1 MSAAKDKNAQAL
13 KALFGNGALVERL
26 SSTNIA
32 MVLPQEELSASG
44 RLLAAVLSDVLAR
57 LWPCISFHG
66 AEADR
71 ILTVAQSAAQSG
83 GGNGSGLQV
92 RWAPPYDIVVAVG
105 CDAPPDAGYTL
116 RIGADGWHSAIGA
129 DAKCGNSLNPVGPA
143 FAGAMAGAQVFHRV
157 FQSELAGMATE
168 PFDSWHVDVRQLF
181 AAAELEVAN
190 LDLGETH
197 AFGVGAVTHGL
208 MWMIEHW
215 PAQVSGALSLVDQDK
230 YGSSNGQRYAF
241 MRPGDT
247 GQMKVAAIKN
257 RLETA
262 HPQLTITD
270 HPTDLNSYC
279 ANRGFDRPLHR
290 VIAGLDS
297 AEARRHVALKLPERT
312 VNMWTAGERTGAG
325 RYLPAH
331 GGACLA
337 CDYLEK
343 VDTQLD
349 EVAELFQQT
358 SIRPDIIRSL
368 LDSGRGLSV
377 EEAAT
382 IASRWGTP
390 ADKFVGQ
397 PLRSVMPAL
406 CATGRL
412 QMPNNPEVVDV
423 PFAFASLFAGISGF
437 MMLLKDLKGD
447 DPSEGWTQHIFK
459 RPTPLLLRALHT
471 RSECVCC
478 STLSDLATET

>member
-1 MSAAKDKNAQAL
+1 MTAAEEKNALAL
-13 KALFGNGALVERL
+13 KALFGNDALADRL
-26 SSTNIA
+26 TSTRIA
-32 MVLPQEELSASG
+32 VVLPTEALSASG
-44 RLLAAVLSDVLAR
+44 RLLANVLSDVLAR
-57 LWPCISFHG
+57 LWPCINFHG

-71 ILTVAQSAAQSG
+71 MLAVALSAAQSG
-83 GGNGSGLQV
+83 GGNGNGLQV
-92 RWAPPYDIVVAVG
+92 LWAPPYDIVVAVG
-105 CDAPPDAGYTL
+105 CDAPAGAGYTL
-116 RIGADGWHSAIGA
+116 RVGADGWHSAIGA

-168 PFDSWHVDVRQLF
+168 PFDSCHVDVRQLF
-181 AAAELEVAN
+181 AAAELELTN

-215 PAQVSGALSLVDQDK
+215 PARVSGALSLVDQDK

-241 MRPGDT
+241 MCLGDA
-247 GQMKVAAIKN
+247 GRMKVAAMKN

-262 HPQLTITD
+262 HPQLTVTD
-270 HPTDLNSYC
+270 HPTDLNRYC

-312 VNMWTAGERTGAG
+312 VNMWTAGERIGAG
-325 RYLPAH
+325 RYLPGH

-343 VDTQLD
+343 VNTQLD

>member
-1 MSAAKDKNAQAL
+1 MSAAEEKNALAL
-13 KALFGNGALVERL
+13 TALFGNDTLEDRL
-26 SSTNIA
+26 TSTHIA
-32 MVLPQEELSASG
+32 VVLPPEALAASG
-44 RLLAAVLSDVLAR
+44 WLLAEVLSDVLAR
-57 LWPCISFHG
+57 LWPCIDFHG

-71 ILTVAQSAAQSG
+71 TLAVALSAAQSG
-83 GGNGSGLQV
+83 GGNGNGLQV
-92 RWAPPYDIVVAVG
+92 RWAPPYDVVVAVG
-105 CDAPPDAGYTL
+105 CDAPAGAGYTL
-116 RIGADGWHSAIGA
+116 RVGADGWDLAMGA
-129 DAKCGNSLNPVGPA
+129 DANCGNSVNPVGPA
-143 FAGAMAGAQVFHRV
+143 FAAAMAGAQVFHRV
-157 FQSELAGMATE
+157 FQSELSGMAVE

-181 AAAELEVAN
+181 GAAELEVAD

-208 MWMIEHW
+208 MWVIEHW
-215 PAQVSGALSLVDQDK
+215 PAQASGTLALVDQDK

-241 MRPGDT
+241 MCPTDV
-247 GQMKVAAIKN
+247 GQMKVATMKN
-257 RLETA
+257 RMEAA
-262 HPQLTITD
+262 HPRLTVTD
-270 HPTDLNSYC
+270 HPIDLNSYC
-279 ANRGFDRPLHR
+279 AIRGFDRPLHR

-312 VNMWTAGERTGAG
+312 VNMWTAGERIGAG
-325 RYLPAH
+325 RYHPIH

-337 CDYLEK
+337 CDYLERA
-343 VDTQLD
+343 DTHLD

-358 SIRPDIIRSL
+358 SVRPDLIRSL
-368 LDSGRGLSV
+368 LDSGRGLSA

-390 ADKFVGQ
+390 ADNFVGQ

-437 MMLLKDLKGD
+437 MMLLKDLKGS

-459 RPTPLLLRALHT
+459 RPTPFLLRTLHT

-478 STLSDLATET
+478 STLSDLVTNA